1 MKSKKHSFTIPLA
14 VLLALAML
22 LAACS
27 AGGQEP
33 LPSQEQVPAGEQ
45 DPSAEQGPEQEI
57 DPNKE
62 VLTYAVIRPSFD
74 REAVDK
80 FNRSHDDVQIV
91 VKDYYGSS
99 VEEAVQGLE
108 RLRTEMAAGQVPD
121 IIDLGSGLSY
131 RQLVQRGYLENLWP
145 YIESDPDLAGNV
157 VEAPL
162 RAAEVDGGL
171 YAAFGSVLI
180 HTLVGS
186 ADQVG
191 DRTSWTL
198 EELQDAFAAMPEDST
213 IFQSDTSREAVAS
226 RLLELCV
233 ERYVDWEAG
242 TCSFDNPTFRSALE
256 FINLFPVSE
265 EIADRDALEV
275 YMENEERLASGRQM
289 LEMADVSLNYLQTLD
304 ARHGGRCAFIGYPTE
319 DGRPGSIFRPQ
330 GQILAMSAACGNKE
344 AAWEFV
350 RTAMMPLYN
359 PATYSIP
366 IRKSVYDQMKDG
378 LMRAGHE
385 IKVFAHVSGSTSVPP
400 VTEED
405 VRRFEDFLNSV
416 DRIDMGD
423 DALCD
428 LVMDTCGPYFAGDK
442 TLDETILLTGNR
454 VNLYV
459 NEQK

>member
-1 MKSKKHSFTIPLA
+1 MKSKKDLFTIPLV
-14 VLLALAML
+14 VLLALAIL

-27 AGGQEP
+27 ADGQE
-33 LPSQEQVPAGEQ
+33 LPSSQEQEPSTKQ
-45 DPSAEQGPEQEI
+45 DPVPEQEV

-62 VLTYAVIRPSFD
+62 VLTYAVLSPSFD

-80 FNRSHDDVQIV
+80 FNRSHDGVQIV
-91 VKDYYGSS
+91 VEDYYGAG
-99 VEEAVQGLE
+99 VEEAAQGLE
-108 RLRTEMAAGQVPD
+108 RLRTEIAAGQVPD
-121 IIDLGSGLSY
+121 IIDLGYGLSY
-131 RQLVQRGYLENLWP
+131 LQLAQRGYLEDLWP

-191 DRTSWTL
+191 DRTNWTL
-198 EELQDAFAAMPEDST
+198 EELRNAFSAMPEDST
-213 IFQSDTSREAVAS
+213 IFQSDTSRETVAA

-233 ERYVDWEAG
+233 ERYVDWEG

-256 FINLFPVSE
+256 FVSLFPARE

-275 YMENEERLASGRQM
+275 YVENEERLATGRQM
-289 LEMADVSLNYLQTLD
+289 LEMADVSLNYLQTMD

-319 DGRPGSIFRPQ
+319 DGLLGSIFRPQ
-330 GQILAMSAACGNKE
+330 GQVLAMSAACGNKE

-359 PATYSIP
+359 PSVYSIP

-378 LMRAGHE
+378 LMRVGQE
-385 IKVFAHVSGSTSVPP
+385 IKVFAHVSGSNSVPP
-400 VTEED
+400 MTEED
-405 VRRFEDFLNSV
+405 AQRFEDFLNSI

-442 TLDETILLTGNR
+442 PLDDTLRLLDNR
-454 VNLYV
+454 VSLYL